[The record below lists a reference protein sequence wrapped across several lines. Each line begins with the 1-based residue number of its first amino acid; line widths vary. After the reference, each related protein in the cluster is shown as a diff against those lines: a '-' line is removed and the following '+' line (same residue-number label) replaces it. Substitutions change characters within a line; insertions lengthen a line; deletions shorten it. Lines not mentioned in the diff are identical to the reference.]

1 MEKYIYTA
9 CCHVRH
15 TGGDMVGDI
24 MQAVIKEK
32 LIASDKGYQV
42 HCYRTGKVQL
52 AMLCKNCK
60 SMRGIDPVAKIIKC
74 YEVI

>member
-1 MEKYIYTA
+1 
-9 CCHVRH
+9 
-15 TGGDMVGDI
+15 

-32 LIASDKGYQV
+32 LIASEAGYKV

-52 AMLCKNCK
+52 AILCKNCK